1 MSRMTKFL
9 KQKCS
14 LEKYAVENGQPRHNA
29 FGELQYQPPV
39 QLKCRHEMSTKEVQT
54 ANGSTLRATS
64 VYYVDESE
72 PILVDYRIDGHVVL
86 SVISY
91 VNALGN
97 VEGYEVYV

>member
-14 LEKYAVENGQPRHNA
+14 LERYVVENGQPKHNA
-29 FGELQYQPPV
+29 FGELQYQPSV
-39 QLKCRHEMSTKEVQT
+39 QLKCRHEMSTKDVQT
-54 ANGSTLRATS
+54 ANGSVVRTTS
-64 VYYVDESE
+64 VYYVDESV
-72 PILVDYRIDGHVVL
+72 PILADYKIDGHVVI

>member
-14 LEKYAVENGQPRHNA
+14 LEQYVVENGQPKHNA
-29 FGELQYQPPV
+29 FGELQYQPSV
-39 QLKCRHEMSTKEVQT
+39 QLKCRHEMSTKDVQT
-54 ANGSTLRATS
+54 ANGSVVRTTS
-64 VYYVDESE
+64 VYYVDESV
-72 PILVDYRIDGHVVL
+72 PILADYKIDGHVVI

>member
-14 LEKYAVENGQPRHNA
+14 LERYVVENGQPKHNA
-29 FGELQYQPPV
+29 FGELQYQPSV
-39 QLKCRHEMSTKEVQT
+39 QLKCRHEMSTKDVQT
-54 ANGSTLRATS
+54 ANGSVVRTTS
-64 VYYVDESE
+64 VYYVDESV
-72 PILVDYRIDGHVVL
+72 PILTDYRIDGHVVI